1 MLSDPNARPMRAPAS
16 IGCGLLMG
24 GADAIPGVSGGT
36 IALIIGI
43 YERFIGSLGVA
54 VKLPVLLRTAEGRDR
69 LKRALMF
76 LVPLGIGILIAYY
89 LATKLLVG
97 STDEPGILRRP
108 GTAPMCYGFF
118 FGLVLASI
126 PQPFRKIRERGF
138 GIFVAV
144 GVGAAAAFL
153 FAGLPYSGGQPATW
167 TLLLGGA
174 GAISVMLLPGVSGSL
189 FLVIIGQ
196 YTAVASAVHDRD
208 VVVLAVFAAGLALG
222 AATFVPILRRLLE
235 HKHDLTMAALTG
247 LMGGSLRALWP
258 WKNGYDPKKELMEN
272 VGVFGDWWWVAAFAV
287 AGAAV
292 VLVLSQL
299 ERRLA

>member
-1 MLSDPNARPMRAPAS
+1 MPAPAS
-16 IGCGLLMG
+16 VGCGLLMG
-24 GADAIPGVSGGT
+24 AADAVPGVSGGT

-43 YERFIGSLGVA
+43 YERFIGSLGVV
-54 VKLPVLLRTAEGRDR
+54 VKLPLLLRSAEGRDR
-69 LKRALMF
+69 LKRALAF

-97 STDEPGILRRP
+97 STDEPGILRRMA
-108 GTAPMCYGFF
+108 TAPICYGFF

-126 PQPFRKIRERGF
+126 PQPFHKIRERGPAI
-138 GIFVAV
+138 GIAVAL
-144 GVGAAAAFL
+144 GAAAAFL
-153 FAGLPYSGGQPATW
+153 FCGLPYSGGEPATW
-167 TLLLGGA
+167 ALLFGGA

-196 YTAVASAVHDRD
+196 YTAVAAAVHDRD
-208 VVVLAVFAAGLALG
+208 VAILAVFAAGLALG

-235 HKHDLTMAALTG
+235 HKHDITMAALTG
-247 LMGGSLRALWP
+247 LMIGSLRALWP
-258 WKNGYDPKKELMEN
+258 WKSGYDPKKELMEN
-272 VGVFGDWWWVAAFAV
+272 VAVFGDWWWVAAGAA

-292 VLVLSQL
+292 VVLLARL